1 MWNVGVGYKFLRNNL
16 AEVRLTV
23 TDLLGRNSHVDR
35 SVTGLYIQHSESQA
49 PGRYVMLNLIYQ
61 LRHFG
66 I

>member
-1 MWNVGVGYKFLRNNL
+1 MGYKFLRNDL

-23 TDLLGRNSHVDR
+23 TDVLGQRTNVDR
-35 SVTGLYIQHSESQA
+35 SVTGLYIQDSESRA
-49 PGRYVMLNLIYQ
+49 LGRYVMLNIIYN